1 VLAAGIRPCSGAI
14 IVLVFALSQNVLAIG
29 VLAALVM
36 ALGTALTT
44 GGLAA
49 LAILAKRTAT
59 RLAGRIDSQGA
70 LTTARVLEVL
80 AAAFL
85 AMIGISLLIGTLVH
99 DGKGLG

>member
-1 VLAAGIRPCSGAI
+1 MMRGAPAQC
-14 IVLVFALSQNVLAIG
+14 LHAKWSATHPKESERFEALSG
-29 VLAALVM
+29 CAA
-36 ALGTALTT
+36 
-44 GGLAA
+44 
-49 LAILAKRTAT
+49 R
-59 RLAGRIDSQGA
+59 RA